1 MHCSMI
7 FYCKDKIASVEL
19 FWQNLFQKKKKIVVT
34 FLADKRKLAFSNWAL
49 GPGII
54 MHVNN
59 GPVR

>member
-1 MHCSMI
+1 MWNFFGRI
-7 FYCKDKIASVEL
+7 FFK
-19 FWQNLFQKKKKIVVT
+19 KKKKIVVT

-49 GPGII
+49 GPSII

>member
-1 MHCSMI
+1 MCGTFLAES
-7 FYCKDKIASVEL
+7 FSK
-19 FWQNLFQKKKKIVVT
+19 KKKKIVVT

-49 GPGII
+49 GPSII

>member
-1 MHCSMI
+1 M
-7 FYCKDKIASVEL
+7 EL
-19 FWQNLFQKKKKIVVT
+19 FWQNLFQKKKKKIVVT

-49 GPGII
+49 GPSII